1 VIILGIDP
9 GLNTTG
15 YGLIDYKPHHTR
27 FIATGIIKNKRT
39 MDFSDKLHHLYREM
53 GDVINRYKPE
63 LVIIEETYSNRN
75 PRTSLLLGH
84 ARGVLMVIARNLEV
98 PVIEYASRYVKKA
111 LTGNGAASKE
121 QVRYMVMKLLGLG
134 TLPPEMDTSDA
145 LAIALTHCHKMKYQS
160 LQSPERKTR
169 RHV

>member
-1 VIILGIDP
+1 MIILGIDP